1 MKSNV
6 LLKKT
11 IAACCSFMLALVVLS
26 CAQESP
32 GKLEFPATVDVE
44 EISLNKTI
52 LSMVVGDVF
61 TIKATVSPEKAVPI
75 WTSSD
80 VSVATVDSKGTV
92 TAISG
97 GEAIISAS
105 SKDGDVRAECRVK
118 VITYKDDEVEFYG
131 CKNEGIQ
138 INVSKLKLINGT
150 MEVLDAQLAA
160 SFAGKKV
167 IWSSSKPE
175 VVSVDA
181 SGMITCYSIGDAY
194 IVANIENTEVSDTCH
209 VSVTDG
215 ESGVV
220 WYGDSE
226 KSLQYSFYRVSR
238 EGDDGDPS
246 PKGTITTID
255 DSEYGKIWKVFKP
268 AGDKRC
274 EFSRTEGT
282 GNNYRIKEGD
292 RVYVG
297 WRVKM
302 HVSGDEKPQGY
313 AQFQLKTDGNGW
325 QNHPVDMGFN
335 PTASLLNVSGIY
347 PVDKPDAAVLNRT
360 TKFYT
365 QTMNED
371 EWTEIVLGFNFSQD
385 PSVSFVEVWI
395 NGVRRLLTDTSGAK
409 VFKAYHRT
417 IDSKADNSGP
427 ATMYFK
433 WGIYN
438 AACKPYEVT
447 AYFDEM
453 RIGKSLKDVM
463 NPLLLSRSGK

>member
-6 LLKKT
+6 LFKRA
-11 IAACCSFMLALVVLS
+11 IAVCYSLILAFVIFS
-26 CAQESP
+26 CAQDGSS
-32 GKLEFPATVDVE
+32 KLEFPATVDVE
-44 EISLNKTI
+44 EVSLSKTT
-52 LSMVVGDVF
+52 LSMIVGEVF
-61 TIKATVSPEKAVPI
+61 TIEATVTPEKAIPV

-131 CKNEGIQ
+131 CKNEGVQ

-150 MEVLDAQLAA
+150 MEILDAQLAA
-160 SFAGKKV
+160 SFSGKKV
-167 IWSSSKPE
+167 VWSSNKPE

-181 SGMITCYSIGDAY
+181 SGMITCQSIGDAY
-194 IVANIENTEVSDTCH
+194 IVANIENTEISDTCH
-209 VSVTDG
+209 ISVIDG
-215 ESGVV
+215 ESEVI

-238 EGDDGDPS
+238 EGDSGDPD
-246 PKGTITTID
+246 PTGTITTID

-274 EFSRTEGT
+274 EFARTEGT
-282 GNNYRIKEGD
+282 GNKYRIKEGD

-313 AQFQLKTDGNGW
+313 AQFQLKTEGNGW

-335 PTASLLNVSGIY
+335 PTASTLNVSGIY
-347 PVDKPDAAVLNRT
+347 PTDKPDASVSNRT
-360 TKFYT
+360 TTFYT
-365 QTMNED
+365 QIMKED

-385 PSVSFVEVWI
+385 PNVSFVEVWI
-395 NGVRRLLTDTSGAK
+395 NGVRRLLTDTDGKK

-417 IDSKADNSGP
+417 IDRTVDNSGP

-453 RIGKSLKDVM
+453 RIGTALKDVM
-463 NPLLLSRSGK
+463 NPLLLSRHSN